1 MNSLRNILKPVMP
14 ILAAV
19 YGVMMIYMT
28 ALPMADGNETLGRQA
43 LTWLLTLVAIA
54 LTFILVH
61 RGEPKVFPEAKQ
73 FSLNFLKPTIGL
85 GLLML
90 APLWCVAE
98 GYVIYGLTSLI
109 HTVHLEP
116 ISYTPEEL
124 HEDLL
129 ASIHAV
135 LLAPVLEEF
144 CYRQLPISPFQ
155 QRRTQIIVCLVMA
168 LLFGIL
174 HVRNFLGASLA
185 AMIYGLV
192 FIWTRNIWY
201 AILLH
206 AGHNLTATL
215 LAVYCTLGLGE
226 IRMSKMPVIILSDAK
241 IIVAAVV
248 LAIIGLIILQRKH
261 RDIMRKNV
269 TKYYEDNRRTTD

>member
-1 MNSLRNILKPVMP
+1 MSNRNSSGQSDLEMSKLRNILKPLMP

-19 YGVMMIYMT
+19 YGLMIIYMT
-28 ALPMADGNETLGRQA
+28 ALPMADGNEALGRQV

-54 LTFILVH
+54 LTYMLIH
-61 RGEPKVFPEAKQ
+61 RGEPRVFPEAKQ
-73 FSLNFLKPTIGL
+73 FSLRFPKPTIGL
-85 GLLML
+85 GVLLL

-98 GYVIYGLTSLI
+98 GYVVYGLTSLI

-135 LLAPVLEEF
+135 LLAPVLEEL

-155 QRRTQIIVCLVMA
+155 RRRTQVIVCLVMA
-168 LLFGIL
+168 QLFGIV

-185 AMIYGLV
+185 AMLYGLV

-201 AILLH
+201 AVILH

-215 LAVYCTLGLGE
+215 LAVYCMLGLGQ

-241 IIVAAVV
+241 IVVAAVV
-248 LAIIGLIILQRKH
+248 LAIVGLIILQ
-261 RDIMRKNV
+261 NV
-269 TKYYEDNRRTTD
+269 KEKK

>member
-28 ALPMADGNETLGRQA
+28 ALPMADGNEALGRQV

-54 LTFILVH
+54 LTYMLIH
-61 RGEPKVFPEAKQ
+61 RGEPRVFPEAKQ
-73 FSLNFLKPTIGL
+73 FSLRFPKPTIGW
-85 GLLML
+85 GVLLL

-98 GYVIYGLTSLI
+98 GYVVYGLTSLI

-116 ISYTPEEL
+116 ISYTPKEL

-135 LLAPVLEEF
+135 LLAPVLEEL
-144 CYRQLPISPFQ
+144 CYRQLAISPFRR
-155 QRRTQIIVCLVMA
+155 RRTQVIVCLVMA
-168 LLFGIL
+168 LLFGIV

-185 AMIYGLV
+185 AMLYGLV

-201 AILLH
+201 AVILH

-215 LAVYCTLGLGE
+215 LAVYCMLDLGE
-226 IRMSKMPVIILSDAK
+226 IRMSNMPVIILSDAK
-241 IIVAAVV
+241 IVVAAVV
-248 LAIIGLIILQRKH
+248 LAIVGLIILQRKSRCH
-261 RDIMRKNV
+261 L
-269 TKYYEDNRRTTD
+269 YL